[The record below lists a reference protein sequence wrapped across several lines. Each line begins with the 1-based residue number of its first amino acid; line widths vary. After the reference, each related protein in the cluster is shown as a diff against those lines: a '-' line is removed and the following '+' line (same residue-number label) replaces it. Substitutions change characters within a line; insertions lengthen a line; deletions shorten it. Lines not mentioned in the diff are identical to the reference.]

1 MQATQGKSNYN
12 PHAVRR
18 CVRVQAQTPQITVFV
33 SKSMTQA
40 DDADRYQPTIE
51 ANGSCRCN
59 CNHFKFR
66 LKFGNVFDANT
77 QCKHLQ
83 RAVAT
88 LQRRGEMPVVVESS
102 SVESSS
108 VESTSVDWSNID
120 D

>member
-1 MQATQGKSNYN
+1 MQATQAKSNYN

-40 DDADRYQPTIE
+40 DEADRYQPTIE

-83 RAVAT
+83 RAVAN
-88 LQRRGEMPVVVESS
+88 LERRGELPKAIEYSS
-102 SVESSS
+102 H
-108 VESTSVDWSNID
+108 DFSNID